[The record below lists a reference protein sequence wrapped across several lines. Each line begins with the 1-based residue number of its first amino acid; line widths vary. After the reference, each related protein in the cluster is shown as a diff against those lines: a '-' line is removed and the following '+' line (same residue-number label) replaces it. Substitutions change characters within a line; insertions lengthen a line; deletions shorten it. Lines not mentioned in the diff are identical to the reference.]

1 MTNFS
6 QDIRPYRSNK
16 TDSNGNFRED
26 NLILADLNAT
36 TDDSALQIAPLR
48 HWQDDEEAMGRLVI
62 DTGFEGE
69 PDALPHTQEI
79 AMPDTGKTD
88 IFLGTRE
95 VLPILDE
102 PITQL
107 VAINEPVVPSR
118 VSRIEPLLD
127 GIGLTDQANEREA
140 AIKLA
145 KGPLKPAAVTP
156 NPTVMPPETVMPF
169 VVESFVAS
177 HRVMRTDFN
186 TGQNGAADN
195 DNTETELEAVAEE
208 VLQEDKT
215 ATFGAASAAAETPRD
230 KHPDAIRL
238 PVWAITLITVTLL
251 SLLAATVSLV
261 MTITTLK
268 TEVGRLSALVAIV
281 KDDVE
286 VLGQK

>member
-16 TDSNGNFRED
+16 TDSNGNFREE

-62 DTGFEGE
+62 NTESDG
-69 PDALPHTQEI
+69 LPYAQEI
-79 AMPDTGKTD
+79 AVPDTGKTD
-88 IFLGTRE
+88 IFLGARE
-95 VLPILDE
+95 VLPILDQ
-102 PITQL
+102 PITPL

-127 GIGLTDQANEREA
+127 GIGLTDQADERDA

-145 KGPLKPAAVTP
+145 KKPLKPAAVTP
-156 NPTVMPPETVMPF
+156 SPTVMPPETVMPF

-177 HRVMRTDFN
+177 HRVMRTGFN
-186 TGQNGAADN
+186 TGQNGATDN
-195 DNTETELEAVAEE
+195 DNTETELEAVAED

-238 PVWAITLITVTLL
+238 PVWAVTLITATLL

-268 TEVGRLSALVAIV
+268 TEVGRLSALIAIV